1 MSQENEE
8 VLDDEDTGVEVEI
21 ESTEP
26 EKEEA
31 AAKVQVESENES
43 ESGGDDEL
51 ENYSSKVQNRIKKL
65 TEKYRKEESDREEAV
80 RMAQQLLSENTNLKT
95 RMQNLDKG
103 YLAEYGTRLDTQIAA
118 AKKLYREAYD
128 GGDTEKMLE
137 AQESLSK
144 MSIEQ
149 ERLRLAKQRSDRT
162 PPPQQEVP
170 QQQMAPQQQPQQPA
184 PKADPKAQ
192 GWAEKNDW
200 FGSDNTM
207 TFAAYGIHKQ
217 LVDEAFDP
225 TSDDY
230 YDELDHRLKENFP
243 NKTGAPNGSSRRPV
257 HTVASSSRSTTQG
270 RSKSTKVRLTS
281 SQVAVA
287 KKLGVP
293 LDEYAKYV
301 KQ

>member
-31 AAKVQVESENES
+31 AAKVQVENENEN

-65 TEKYRKEESDREEAV
+65 TEKYRKEERDREEAV

-170 QQQMAPQQQPQQPA
+170 QQQTVLDKIHHDAH
-184 PKADPKAQ
+184 
-192 GWAEKNDW
+192 
-200 FGSDNTM
+200 
-207 TFAAYGIHKQ
+207 TFFHYQ
-217 LVDEAFDP
+217 LP
-225 TSDDY
+225 
-230 YDELDHRLKENFP
+230 
-243 NKTGAPNGSSRRPV
+243 
-257 HTVASSSRSTTQG
+257 
-270 RSKSTKVRLTS
+270 
-281 SQVAVA
+281 
-287 KKLGVP
+287 
-293 LDEYAKYV
+293 
-301 KQ
+301 